1 MRTPFFLLLVALS
14 FASCKE
20 EYAESKNE
28 ALLINKSYA
37 PAAAKYESSEDGVYE
52 ASTEIVDSA
61 AAVVDSS
68 PNPTQSQTK
77 IIKTADLSFQT
88 PDLNASYESLKT
100 GIAKYKAIVQNDESG
115 KNSESV
121 YRNLTI
127 RIPSQHFDAFITDI
141 GKGVEHFDR
150 KEISQQDVTEEYVDT
165 ESRMKSKKKLEERYL
180 QLLAKATKVSE
191 MLEIEKKLAEI
202 REEIEAKEGQLKYM
216 QNRVSMSTVNIQM
229 YTYNASE
236 SGATVSY
243 PGKIWNSIKTG
254 FNGLSN
260 FMLSIISIWPFI
272 LIFVGLFVF
281 IKRRFFKKKG

>member
-1 MRTPFFLLLVALS
+1 MRTPFIILFVAII
-14 FASCKE
+14 FVSCKDAE
-20 EYAESKNE
+20 EGSANSSMQLMKLEMPSKV
-28 ALLINKSYA
+28 A
-37 PAAAKYESSEDGVYE
+37 SSEDANYE
-52 ASTEIVDSA
+52 AAAVAVDSA
-61 AAVVDSS
+61 AVVVSS
-68 PNPTQSQTK
+68 PQSQTK
-77 IIKTADLSFQT
+77 IIKTADLRFQST
-88 PDLNASYESLKT
+88 DLNTSYENLKT
-100 GIAKYKAIVQNDESG
+100 GITKYKAIIQNDESG
-115 KNSESV
+115 KTDESV

-127 RIPSQHFDAFITDI
+127 RIPSQHFDSFIADI
-141 GKGVEHFDR
+141 SKGVQHFDR

-191 MLEIEKKLAEI
+191 MMEIEKKLAEI

-216 QNRVSMSTVNIQM
+216 QNRVSMSTINIQM

-243 PGKIWNSIKTG
+243 GGKIWNSIKEG

-272 LIFVGLFVF
+272 LIFVGVFAF

>member
-1 MRTPFFLLLVALS
+1 MRTPLILLLAAS
-14 FASCKE
+14 TFISCKE
-20 EYAESKNE
+20 EYAESKDE
-28 ALLINKSYA
+28 AIMMTDLKS
-37 PAAAKYESSEDGVYE
+37 PANYESAE
-52 ASTEIVDSA
+52 ASASEAIAVDSA
-61 AAVVDSS
+61 AVAVSAPS
-68 PNPTQSQTK
+68 PQTQTK

-100 GIAKYKAIVQNDESG
+100 GISKYKAIVQNDESG
-115 KNSESV
+115 KNDESV

-127 RIPSQHFDAFITDI
+127 RIPSQHFDAFISDI
-141 GKGVEHFDR
+141 GKGVKHFDR

-180 QLLAKATKVSE
+180 QLLAKASKVSE

-236 SGATVSY
+236 SGATVSF
-243 PGKIWNSIKTG
+243 GSKIWNSIKEG

>member
-1 MRTPFFLLLVALS
+1 MRTPFILLLAASL
-14 FASCKE
+14 FISCKDVE
-20 EYAESKNE
+20 DGTANPSMKLIKLKMPSKV
-28 ALLINKSYA
+28 A
-37 PAAAKYESSEDGVYE
+37 SSENANYE
-52 ASTEIVDSA
+52 VSADAVDSV
-61 AAVVDSS
+61 AVVVNS
-68 PNPTQSQTK
+68 PQSQTK

-88 PDLNASYESLKT
+88 PDLSTSYENLHADIK
-100 GIAKYKAIVQNDESG
+100 KYKAIIQNDESG
-115 KNSESV
+115 KTDESV

-127 RIPSQHFDAFITDI
+127 RIPSQHFDSFIADI
-141 GKGVEHFDR
+141 SKGVQHFDR

-180 QLLAKATKVSE
+180 QLLSKASKVSE

-243 PGKIWNSIKTG
+243 GGKIWNSLKEG

-272 LIFVGLFVF
+272 LIFVGVFIF

>member
-1 MRTPFFLLLVALS
+1 MRTPSILLLAASL
-14 FASCKE
+14 FISCKDVE
-20 EYAESKNE
+20 AESASDNAIMVSE
-28 ALLINKSYA
+28 LKSPAKAVAYE
-37 PAAAKYESSEDGVYE
+37 AAA
-52 ASTEIVDSA
+52 VDSA
-61 AAVVDSS
+61 AGPV
-68 PNPTQSQTK
+68 NPSQSETK

-88 PDLNASYESLKT
+88 SDLSTSYENLHTDIK
-100 GIAKYKAIVQNDESG
+100 KYKAIIQNDESG
-115 KNSESV
+115 KNDESV

-127 RIPSQHFDAFITDI
+127 RIPSQHFDSFIADI
-141 GKGVEHFDR
+141 SKGVQHFDR

-180 QLLAKATKVSE
+180 QLLSKASKVSE

-243 PGKIWNSIKTG
+243 GGKIWNSLKEG

-272 LIFVGLFVF
+272 LIFVGVFIF

>member
-1 MRTPFFLLLVALS
+1 MRTPSILLLTASL
-14 FASCKE
+14 FISCKDVE
-20 EYAESKNE
+20 AESASDSAIMVSE
-28 ALLINKSYA
+28 LKSPAKAVAYE
-37 PAAAKYESSEDGVYE
+37 AAA
-52 ASTEIVDSA
+52 VDSA
-61 AAVVDSS
+61 AGPV
-68 PNPTQSQTK
+68 NPSQSGSK

-88 PDLNASYESLKT
+88 SDLSTSYENLYTDIK
-100 GIAKYKAIVQNDESG
+100 KYKAIIQNDESG
-115 KNSESV
+115 KNDESV

-127 RIPSQHFDAFITDI
+127 RIPSQHFDSFIADI
-141 GKGVEHFDR
+141 SKGVQHFDR

-180 QLLAKATKVSE
+180 QLLSKASKVSE

-243 PGKIWNSIKTG
+243 GGKIWNSIKEG

-272 LIFVGLFVF
+272 LIFVGVFIF

>member
-1 MRTPFFLLLVALS
+1 MRTPFILLLAASL
-14 FASCKE
+14 FISCKDVE
-20 EYAESKNE
+20 AESVSDSAIMVSE
-28 ALLINKSYA
+28 LKSPAKAVAYE
-37 PAAAKYESSEDGVYE
+37 AAA
-52 ASTEIVDSA
+52 VDSA
-61 AAVVDSS
+61 AS
-68 PNPTQSQTK
+68 PVNPSQSETK

-88 PDLNASYESLKT
+88 SDLATSYENLHTDIK
-100 GIAKYKAIVQNDESG
+100 KYKAIIQNDESG
-115 KNSESV
+115 KNDESV

-127 RIPSQHFDAFITDI
+127 RIPSQHFDSFIADI
-141 GKGVEHFDR
+141 SKGVQHFDR

-180 QLLAKATKVSE
+180 QLLSKASKVSE

-243 PGKIWNSIKTG
+243 GGKIWNSLKEG

-272 LIFVGLFVF
+272 LIFVGVFIF

>member
-1 MRTPFFLLLVALS
+1 MRTPSILLLAASL
-14 FASCKE
+14 FISCKDVE
-20 EYAESKNE
+20 AESASDSAIMVSE
-28 ALLINKSYA
+28 LKSPAKAVAYE
-37 PAAAKYESSEDGVYE
+37 AAA
-52 ASTEIVDSA
+52 VDSA
-61 AAVVDSS
+61 AS
-68 PNPTQSQTK
+68 PVNPSQSETK

-88 PDLNASYESLKT
+88 SDLSTSYENLHTDIK
-100 GIAKYKAIVQNDESG
+100 KYKAIIQNDESG
-115 KNSESV
+115 KNDESV

-127 RIPSQHFDAFITDI
+127 RIPSQHFDSFIADI
-141 GKGVEHFDR
+141 SKGVQHFDR

-180 QLLAKATKVSE
+180 QLLSKASKVSE

-243 PGKIWNSIKTG
+243 GGKIWNSLKEG

-272 LIFVGLFVF
+272 LIFVGVFIF

>member
-1 MRTPFFLLLVALS
+1 MRTPSILLLAASL
-14 FASCKE
+14 FISCKDVE
-20 EYAESKNE
+20 AESVSNSAIMVSE
-28 ALLINKSYA
+28 LKSPAKAVAYE
-37 PAAAKYESSEDGVYE
+37 AAA
-52 ASTEIVDSA
+52 VDSA
-61 AAVVDSS
+61 AS
-68 PNPTQSQTK
+68 PVNPSQSETK

-88 PDLNASYESLKT
+88 SDLSTSYENLHTDIK
-100 GIAKYKAIVQNDESG
+100 KYKAIIQNDESG
-115 KNSESV
+115 KNDESV

-127 RIPSQHFDAFITDI
+127 RIPSQHFDSFIADI
-141 GKGVEHFDR
+141 SKGVQHFDR

-180 QLLAKATKVSE
+180 QLLSKASKVSE

-243 PGKIWNSIKTG
+243 GGKIWNSLKEG

-272 LIFVGLFVF
+272 LIFVGVFIF

>member
-1 MRTPFFLLLVALS
+1 MRTPLILLLAAS
-14 FASCKE
+14 TFISCKE
-20 EYAESKNE
+20 EYAESKDE
-28 ALLINKSYA
+28 AIMMTDLKS
-37 PAAAKYESSEDGVYE
+37 PANYESAE
-52 ASTEIVDSA
+52 ASASETIAVDSA
-61 AAVVDSS
+61 AVAVSAPS
-68 PNPTQSQTK
+68 PQTQTK

-100 GIAKYKAIVQNDESG
+100 GISKYKAIVQNDESG
-115 KNSESV
+115 KNDESV

-127 RIPSQHFDAFITDI
+127 RIPSQHFDAFISDI
-141 GKGVEHFDR
+141 GKGVKHFDR

-180 QLLAKATKVSE
+180 QLLAKASKVSE

-236 SGATVSY
+236 SGVTVSF
-243 PGKIWNSIKTG
+243 GSKIWNSIKEG

>member
-1 MRTPFFLLLVALS
+1 MRTPFILLLVASL
-14 FASCKE
+14 FISCKDVE
-20 EYAESKNE
+20 AESASDSAIMVSE
-28 ALLINKSYA
+28 LKS
-37 PAAAKYESSEDGVYE
+37 PAKAVAYE
-52 ASTEIVDSA
+52 AATVDSA
-61 AAVVDSS
+61 AS
-68 PNPTQSQTK
+68 PVNPTQSETK

-88 PDLNASYESLKT
+88 SDLATSYENLHTDIK
-100 GIAKYKAIVQNDESG
+100 KYKAIIQNDESG
-115 KNSESV
+115 KNDESV

-127 RIPSQHFDAFITDI
+127 RIPSQHFDSFIADI
-141 GKGVEHFDR
+141 SKGVQHFDR

-180 QLLAKATKVSE
+180 QLLSKASKVSE

-243 PGKIWNSIKTG
+243 GGKIWNSLKEG

-272 LIFVGLFVF
+272 LIFVGVFIF

>member
-1 MRTPFFLLLVALS
+1 MRTPFILFLAAI
-14 FASCKE
+14 FFISCKDVD
-20 EYAESKNE
+20 ATADSRVE
-28 ALLINKSYA
+28 AIIMPEIKAKSVSSDNYEV
-37 PAAAKYESSEDGVYE
+37 AA
-52 ASTEIVDSA
+52 VDSA
-61 AAVVDSS
+61 AS
-68 PNPTQSQTK
+68 PVNSTQSETK

-88 PDLNASYESLKT
+88 TDLSTSYENLHADIK
-100 GIAKYKAIVQNDESG
+100 KYKAIIQNDESG
-115 KNSESV
+115 KNDESV

-127 RIPSQHFDAFITDI
+127 RIPSQHFDSFIADI
-141 GKGVEHFDR
+141 SKGVQHFDR

-180 QLLAKATKVSE
+180 QLLSKASKVSE

-243 PGKIWNSIKTG
+243 GGKIWNSIKEG

-272 LIFVGLFVF
+272 LIFVGVFIF

>member
-1 MRTPFFLLLVALS
+1 MRTPFILL
-14 FASCKE
+14 FAASLFISCKDVE
-20 EYAESKNE
+20 DGSAIHAVTLSKPMDLKEKFDSPANYE
-28 ALLINKSYA
+28 
-37 PAAAKYESSEDGVYE
+37 AAAE
-52 ASTEIVDSA
+52 AVDTA
-61 AAVVDSS
+61 AAEA
-68 PNPTQSQTK
+68 NPTQSETK
-77 IIKTADLSFQT
+77 IIKTADLRFQSS
-88 PDLNASYESLKT
+88 DLDTSYENLKT
-100 GIAKYKAIVQNDESG
+100 GITKYKAIIQNDESG
-115 KNSESV
+115 KTDESV

-127 RIPSQHFDAFITDI
+127 RIPSQNFDSFISDI
-141 GKGVEHFDR
+141 SKGVQHFDR

-180 QLLAKATKVSE
+180 QLLSKASKVSE

-243 PGKIWNSIKTG
+243 GGKIWNSIKEG

-272 LIFVGLFVF
+272 LIFVGVF
-281 IKRRFFKKKG
+281 IFLKRRFFKKKG

>member
-1 MRTPFFLLLVALS
+1 MRTPLILLLAAS
-14 FASCKE
+14 TFISCKE
-20 EYAESKNE
+20 EYAESKDE
-28 ALLINKSYA
+28 AMLITQSNA
-37 PAAAKYESSEDGVYE
+37 PASAEYNSAEATAYE
-52 ASTEIVDSA
+52 AAAVDSA
-61 AAVVDSS
+61 ASPASS
-68 PNPTQSQTK
+68 VKTETK

-88 PDLNASYESLKT
+88 PDLNTSYESLKT
-100 GIAKYKAIVQNDESG
+100 GITKYKAIVQNDESG
-115 KNSESV
+115 KNDESV

-127 RIPSQHFDAFITDI
+127 RIPSQHFDIFISDI
-141 GKGVEHFDR
+141 SKGVKHFDR

-180 QLLAKATKVSE
+180 QLLSKASKVSE

-236 SGATVSY
+236 SGATVSF
-243 PGKIWNSIKTG
+243 GSKIWNSVKEG

>member
-1 MRTPFFLLLVALS
+1 MRTPFILLLVASL
-14 FASCKE
+14 FISCKDVE
-20 EYAESKNE
+20 AESASDSAIMVSE
-28 ALLINKSYA
+28 LKSPAKAVAYE
-37 PAAAKYESSEDGVYE
+37 AAA
-52 ASTEIVDSA
+52 VDSA
-61 AAVVDSS
+61 AS
-68 PNPTQSQTK
+68 PVNPSQSETK

-88 PDLNASYESLKT
+88 SDLSTSYENLYTDIK
-100 GIAKYKAIVQNDESG
+100 KYKAIIQNDESG
-115 KNSESV
+115 KNDESV

-127 RIPSQHFDAFITDI
+127 RIPSQHFDSFIADI
-141 GKGVEHFDR
+141 SKGVQHFDR

-180 QLLAKATKVSE
+180 QLLSKASKVSE

-243 PGKIWNSIKTG
+243 GGKIWNSLKEG

-272 LIFVGLFVF
+272 LIFVGVFIF

>member
-1 MRTPFFLLLVALS
+1 MRTPFIVLVVSSL
-14 FASCKE
+14 FISCKDVDAVADSSDQAIILPNLKE
-20 EYAESKNE
+20 
-28 ALLINKSYA
+28 KSNS
-37 PAAAKYESSEDGVYE
+37 PMNYE
-52 ASTEIVDSA
+52 AATAEA
-61 AAVVDSS
+61 
-68 PNPTQSQTK
+68 NPTQSETK
-77 IIKTADLSFQT
+77 IIKTADLRFQSS
-88 PDLNASYESLKT
+88 DLDTSYENLKT
-100 GIAKYKAIVQNDESG
+100 GITKYKAIIQNDESG
-115 KNSESV
+115 KTDESV

-127 RIPSQHFDAFITDI
+127 RIPSQNFDSFIADI
-141 GKGVEHFDR
+141 SKGVQHFDR

-180 QLLAKATKVSE
+180 QLLSKASKVSE

-243 PGKIWNSIKTG
+243 GRKIWNSIKEG

-272 LIFVGLFVF
+272 LIFVGVF
-281 IKRRFFKKKG
+281 IFLKRRFFKKKG